1 MRCGA
6 EVGLSIVQA
15 VMVYMV
21 NEKMVGRVDNL
32 TVHLNRRPLFAFADS
47 DISGGIECIF
57 VLFGMPFVFV

>member
-6 EVGLSIVQA
+6 EVGLSIVEA

-32 TVHLNRRPLFAFADS
+32 TVHLNRPPLVFADPLTP
-47 DISGGIECIF
+47 GGIICIF
-57 VLFGMPFVFV
+57 ELFCMPFVFV